1 MDKRKLENL
10 LKRQEGPKLDFKQS
24 LDINTDTGKKELV
37 KDVCAIANSQGG
49 RGYIVIG
56 VEDKTKNI
64 IGINS
69 EDVVEEQ
76 IQQVV
81 SSRCDPPIPISVE
94 KMKYNGK
101 NLAIIAIYYGE
112 QKPYQVRDNGAFY
125 IRRGSTTDIMRKDEL
140 VSSFE
145 NNMNLNS
152 ELCSI
157 IKSSPEVLDMELI
170 NKYFKYTGIEL
181 NDENKYALMESTSI
195 INRDRDTN
203 EYCVTLGGLLV
214 FSKINNIF
222 LPQNVIR
229 IVNRINK
236 AVGEVFIVKGE
247 LLEMLDEVEEK
258 LYDILPQSYPTYA
271 LLEGVKNAVLYRDYT
286 IFSREIEIIIN
297 YNSVVLCSPGVLI
310 RGKSIQS
317 PNYVKRNMWIYE
329 KLITIDQKKRFNHG
343 GTGFTK
349 IKRAFKKYGKVLFIN
364 SPAGNTFKIVYPG
377 IKNIKNNINN

>member
-1 MDKRKLENL
+1 MDKKKLENL
-10 LKRQEGPKLDFKQS
+10 LKKEEGPKLDFKQS

-49 RGYIVIG
+49 RGHIIIG
-56 VEDKTKNI
+56 VEDKTKKI
-64 IGINS
+64 IGINT
-69 EDVVEEQ
+69 EEIVEEQ

-94 KMKYNGK
+94 KVKYNGK
-101 NLAIIAIYYGE
+101 DLAVIAIYYGE

-170 NKYFKYTGIEL
+170 KKYFKYNGIEL
-181 NDENKYALMESTSI
+181 NDENKYILMEGASI
-195 INRDRDTN
+195 INRDKDTN

-214 FSKINNIF
+214 FSKVNNIF
-222 LPQNVIR
+222 LPQNIIR

-236 AVGEVFIVKGE
+236 SLGEVFIIKGE
-247 LLEMLDEVEEK
+247 LLEMLDEAEEK
-258 LYDILPQSYPTYA
+258 LYNILPESYPIYA

-286 IFSREIEIIIN
+286 IFTREIEIIIN
-297 YNSVVLCSPGVLI
+297 YNSVVLCSPGALI
-310 RGKSIQS
+310 RGKNIQS
-317 PNYVKRNMWIYE
+317 LNYVKRNMWIYE
-329 KLITIDQKKRFNHG
+329 KLITLDEKKRFNHG
-343 GTGFTK
+343 GTGFSR
-349 IKRAFKKYGKVLFIN
+349 IKRAFKKYGKVVFIN
-364 SPAGNTFKIVYPG
+364 SSYGNTFKIIYPG
-377 IKNIKNNINN
+377 IKNVKNNIQS